1 MYNSANVDNFPKLN
15 LPSEWNGA
23 LGWAGVAACI
33 NNTGL
38 HAEDFIPKKEHRD
51 MCARCPVL
59 VACLKNS
66 KDSLEVLIKNR
77 ASLDVKSKDGVTP
90 LIFAAANNGVEV
102 MKYLLEVNPKL
113 DLDASADSTYNA
125 LLFAALNGAKEAV
138 EFLISKGADIEYETK
153 SGKTALML
161 ATSKNKK
168 EIVEI
173 LKKNG
178 AKK

>member
-59 VACLKNS
+59 VACLAYGLDEPYK
-66 KDSLEVLIKNR
+66 KPGLYGGYTLHERLVLQNRIFIKG
-77 ASLDVKSKDGVTP
+77 ASAIAVKEFLQKSK
-90 LIFAAANNGVEV
+90 
-102 MKYLLEVNPKL
+102 
-113 DLDASADSTYNA
+113 
-125 LLFAALNGAKEAV
+125 
-138 EFLISKGADIEYETK
+138 
-153 SGKTALML
+153 
-161 ATSKNKK
+161 
-168 EIVEI
+168 
-173 LKKNG
+173 
-178 AKK
+178 